1 LNNSLQV
8 LQVLQSQEGLHY
20 ECGSSFVCRAL
31 RDWAPRGALEN
42 RHSGRTTGRFTG
54 GCLWSWC
61 VLARHYEAGKQRT
74 LCHKTAGALFYAMG
88 ALYT

>member
-1 LNNSLQV
+1 MSV
-8 LQVLQSQEGLHY
+8 
-20 ECGSSFVCRAL
+20 
-31 RDWAPRGALEN
+31 APPLCVGRCATGHCAAPFES

-61 VLARHYEAGKQRT
+61 VLARHYESGKQRT